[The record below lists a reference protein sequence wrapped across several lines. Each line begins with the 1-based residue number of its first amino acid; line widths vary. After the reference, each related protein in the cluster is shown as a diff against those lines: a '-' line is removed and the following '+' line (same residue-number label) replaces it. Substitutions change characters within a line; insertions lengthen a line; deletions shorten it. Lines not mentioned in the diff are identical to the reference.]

1 MKNNESMFQDYEQD
15 PEALR
20 LQRQQ
25 KLIDAIQAQAIAP
38 MQGPAPGQSGPYTV
52 AAKLN
57 PLEGVAKLLQAY
69 IGKKQ
74 SENLA
79 EEKNAY
85 QQKSGERLKGELNDY
100 FGAADK
106 REALTN
112 ALSSSHPI
120 MRGLAMAQLE
130 AQMKSGGRKLM
141 QADPGKTLVDE
152 NTGEI
157 VLPTAP
163 QGMQPG
169 VVPGVSEDGLS
180 GPGWKM
186 VSDGRGG
193 MARVTALGLD
203 PYDKASKTTTSVSVN
218 ASPMVVGQKE
228 GMKEYWGDAAKQ
240 VAVLGNSAAQGQQML
255 PKLNKLE
262 KLEDAGVF
270 SNVTATPAIAVSN
283 FAQALGVNVDANKLA
298 NSEQAQS
305 ISKDLWVGLIKEA
318 GGARGYT
325 EAETKKIEAIVP
337 SLSTSSQARREIV
350 DMMKQKIARDQAAYR
365 HANKAYATAVASE
378 DTSGFA
384 DAMEQVY
391 LPSAVDQGQAT
402 SSPQKVKK
410 YNPATGRI
418 E

>member
-1 MKNNESMFQDYEQD
+1 
-15 PEALR
+15 
-20 LQRQQ
+20 
-25 KLIDAIQAQAIAP
+25 
-38 MQGPAPGQSGPYTV
+38 
-52 AAKLN
+52 
-57 PLEGVAKLLQAY
+57 
-69 IGKKQ
+69 
-74 SENLA
+74 
-79 EEKNAY
+79 
-85 QQKSGERLKGELNDY
+85 
-100 FGAADK
+100 
-106 REALTN
+106 
-112 ALSSSHPI
+112 
-120 MRGLAMAQLE
+120 
-130 AQMKSGGRKLM
+130 M